1 MHVISARE
9 IARERAT
16 IVSEPIGPLDADGEL
31 ATSLRP
37 TVLDHYPKNVE
48 AKPQTQPR
56 APFASGARRYG
67 ASAVNFASTS

>member
-16 IVSEPIGPLDADGEL
+16 TVPEPIGPLDADGEL

-37 TVLDHYPKNVE
+37 SALDHYPKNVE
-48 AKPQTQPR
+48 AKPQNAAASPI
-56 APFASGARRYG
+56 ASGARRYG